1 MNKELAILMNEQ
13 IQKEFYS
20 AYLYLSMSV
29 YLEKENL
36 KGFAHWYR
44 VQAQEERDHALIFM
58 YYMQNVGEDIELLAI
73 DKPDNDFASVS
84 DILERTLKHE
94 LFVTSLIHNMM
105 SVAVD
110 TKDFAAQSLLQW
122 FVDEQVEEEDNARNN
137 IAQLKLS
144 GMNFLFNMDQQMGT
158 RVYAPSAKITQMA
171 AK

>member
-1 MNKELAILMNEQ
+1 MNKELAIRMNEQ

-36 KGFAHWYR
+36 KGFANWYR

-58 YYMQNVGEDIELLAI
+58 YYMQSVGEDIELLAI
-73 DKPDNDFASVS
+73 DKPDNAFASVS
-84 DILERTLKHE
+84 GILDRTLAHE
-94 LFVTSLIHNMM
+94 QLVTSLIHNMM
-105 SVAVD
+105 SVAID
-110 TKDFAAQSLLQW
+110 TKDFAAHSLLQW

-137 IAQLKLS
+137 IAQFKLS
-144 GMNFLFNMDQQMGT
+144 GTNFLFNMDQQMGA
-158 RVYAPSAKITQMA
+158 RVYAPSAKLTQMA